1 MTVHFLRTAVGAES
15 LEALIERQEVYSR
28 RWDDGS
34 VGPALH
40 TRRWP
45 RRAEEL
51 LDGGSVFWI
60 VQRQIQARQ
69 PILGIDAVTGPDG
82 GSVCRIRMGLPVVP
96 VVPRDQRPV
105 QGWRY
110 LTPDRAPPDAQA
122 VDGTGDLPPALVA
135 ELRALGAW

>member
-1 MTVHFLRTAVGAES
+1 MTVHFLRTAVGCDS
-15 LEALIERQEVYSR
+15 LEALVERQEAFSR
-28 RWDDGS
+28 RWPDGS
-34 VGPALH
+34 IGPALH

-51 LDGGSVFWI
+51 LAGGSVYWI

-82 GSVCRIRMGLPVVP
+82 GSVCRLRMGLPVVP

-110 LTPDRAPPDAQA
+110 LTVDRAPPDAA
-122 VDGTGDLPPALVA
+122 AGGEEGDLPPALVA